1 MLLPKTPLQERI
13 QQLATYCATPSDRAV
28 AVAIA
33 RGPNSHA
40 QALSTRGLVWVEA
53 GPGQHSKRRNYD

>member
-13 QQLATYCATPSDRAV
+13 QQLATHCATPSDRAV

-40 QALSTRGLVWVEA
+40 QALSSGGLVWVEA
-53 GPGQHSKRRNYD
+53 GPGQHRKRRNYD